1 LSISPE
7 RRQARRRHN
16 GTSLMRRDAENGNF
30 RPECYQRNPALA
42 GAHIRESIAHLG
54 GQAVTISDVQP
65 RIFLTDI
72 ERPNEPLDVE
82 ILELSATD
90 LTVKVANTEVLF
102 HLRKRETGMMFEGAL
117 GARSF
122 EFDAQ
127 PLAKPAA
134 KATKATPAAKSAK

>member
-1 LSISPE
+1 MVLSALSAINE
-7 RRQARRRHN
+7 
-16 GTSLMRRDAENGNF
+16 T
-30 RPECYQRNPALA
+30 RPS
-42 GAHIRESIAHLG
+42 GAHFRESTAHFG
-54 GQAVTISDVQP
+54 EQVVTISEVQQ
-65 RIFLTDI
+65 RILLTDI

-82 ILELSATD
+82 ILELTATD
-90 LTVKVANTEVLF
+90 LTAKVANTEVLF
-102 HLRKRETGMMFEGAL
+102 RLRKREIGMIFEGSL